1 MNKFKNE
8 KLLGASWSKGQGGYM
23 IKQRACSAALT
34 LDKHRSYAING
45 KIILGTFILNTIMEE
60 ELARTA
66 LQHKVKP
73 FVKLSL
79 NGYGFS
85 VSDVDHPAIY
95 SCKSGVWL
103 KMHANSAKGY
113 TLNGSYH
120 SAYILRKLITDQLNE
135 ESKQPAANKACSK
148 PTVVAGDLTP
158 LKKVEAT
165 FIMFSVKQRV
175 SQFFLAGT
183 TAQEA
188 LTRFAKR
195 GVHLDPTEVTIY
207 WPDTQ
212 AISKLEIKTEYSL

>member
-8 KLLGASWSKGQGGYM
+8 KLMGASWSKGQAGYM
-23 IKQRACSAALT
+23 IKQRAGGAALS

-45 KIILGTFILNTIMEE
+45 KIILGTFILNTILEE

-66 LQHKVKP
+66 LQHNVKP

-79 NGYGFS
+79 KGYGFS

-120 SAYILRKLITDQLNE
+120 SAYVLRKLITDQLNE
-135 ESKQPAANKACSK
+135 ESKQAAANKACSK

-165 FIMFSVKQRV
+165 FIMFSVKQQV

-188 LTRFAKR
+188 LARFAKR